1 MAQRVVRAEMGK
13 GQAKKAAKRRKN
25 AIAGAIVGVA
35 VVAVLVVGYLAMSGG
50 PRRTAEGLVANGEP
64 APAFSVARLGGSG
77 TLSLADFRGKVL
89 VLNFWY
95 SQ

>member
-1 MAQRVVRAEMGK
+1 MAQRAARAEIGK
-13 GQAKKAAKRRKN
+13 GQAKKAARRRKN

-35 VVAVLVVGYLAMSGG
+35 VAAVLVVGYLAISGG

-77 TLSLADFRGKVL
+77 TLALADFQGKVL

>member
-13 GQAKKAAKRRKN
+13 GQAKKAARRRKN